1 MSDDYNDSDDED
13 LDIKGFCM
21 PLTHGGCKK
30 MRMSKIEKLEDHYR
44 KTEVDGKVSVDI
56 MIMIIFC
63 YTISSF

>member
-30 MRMSKIEKLEDHYR
+30 MRMSKIEKLEDH
-44 KTEVDGKVSVDI
+44 
-56 MIMIIFC
+56 
-63 YTISSF
+63 